1 MIGKSGSC
9 NILTAHA
16 VEGCAMPSD
25 SSVEAAL
32 LELMGREL
40 GRSVRVDDRLSS
52 LGVDSVAMAEFIGTL
67 EKRLQFEADAEILDV
82 DTVDELVHYIDARR
96 K

>member
-1 MIGKSGSC
+1 
-9 NILTAHA
+9 
-16 VEGCAMPSD
+16 MPSD
-25 SSVEAAL
+25 STVQAELLAL
-32 LELMGREL
+32 IAREL